1 MRRRTEQ
8 LLHECSGEKQDEQL
22 LQLFRFLFT
31 ENLSSLKA
39 FKVILIFIYS
49 IVLTKVNH
57 FVYQD
62 APVWA
67 IIHSELPEA
76 VRSESALKQPDM
88 ENSFKNF
95 VCSAHIQIAFCHYFL
110 LPYK

>member
-1 MRRRTEQ
+1 MEQ
-8 LLHECSGEKQDEQL
+8 EEQS

-39 FKVILIFIYS
+39 FKVILIFIFS
-49 IVLTKVNH
+49 IVLVTKVNH

-67 IIHSELPEA
+67 IIHSKLPGA
-76 VRSESALKQPDM
+76 VRPASALKQTDM
-88 ENSFKNF
+88 ETSF
-95 VCSAHIQIAFCHYFL
+95 
-110 LPYK
+110 